1 MNFDNYFK
9 LISYGFIASAFS
21 ALALTGELYAIP
33 AVLYTMALVACFYA
47 DARGTTRF
55 RLREWMWRLLTAL
68 YIPFMVI
75 DATIFTNRIMA
86 LVHLSLFASAA
97 KLFQNKTDRDWV
109 FLYLIA
115 FFQML
120 LASGLTFNATFVA
133 SLMVFLFFFIS
144 TLAAF
149 EIQRT
154 RRSVHSGQEEIITPS
169 KPARVRHSSRKK
181 EETKGKAPARGVRRV
196 RYLMGASFAQS
207 LIIVMLALPFFFMI
221 PRFGSGNL
229 ASNLGENNTL
239 TGFSDSVELGDV
251 ARIKQSTRV
260 VMRVSLEN
268 QPSHYIR
275 WRGIALDH
283 YNGKAWSL
291 HANQFTSSDTS
302 KKSNSEDALA
312 DSNFQERP
320 HSFPPVLYEQPL
332 KEETLVQQIDLE
344 PLNTETI
351 FASRLVKSLRTPT
364 RDVRHNKFTGALS
377 TSHTSELRGRIR
389 YFVTSNI
396 SIPSE
401 DELRTDNGNNYPEE
415 LRAFYLQKPE
425 VSSKDKVQFDPRIR
439 KLAQEITVSART
451 NYDKARAIEK
461 YLKTELRYSLDLKMA
476 SDDPL
481 SEFLFDVKE
490 GHCEYFAT
498 AMTILLRSIGIPARI
513 VNGFQ
518 MGEYNRI
525 NNLYTVRESDAH
537 SWVEVY
543 FLHSQNAAQT
553 EHSDAPVAKSFD
565 SQSKGIWLEFDPTPS
580 SGINDYSQG
589 GLRASF
595 RKYMDAME
603 VFWLDYV
610 VTLDRDEQASL
621 MVEIQHRLL
630 EFKNSALGYYKAAK
644 VWVRKKIFTLFDTKN
659 WTTGDFVKLASIIG
673 LLSFSLFALYI
684 ALAYQKRRKHT
695 PTGYNPWWHRMFIL
709 PLLRRIKRRKRDHRA
724 SAVLFYEQMLAISAR
739 AGLKKE
745 PQQTPLEFASASGY
759 AQIQEITAV
768 YNRVRFGSATLSEEE
783 TRKVSGLLA
792 ELKRAIGKK

>member
-1 MNFDNYFK
+1 MNFDNYFR

-21 ALALTGELYAIP
+21 ALLLTGELYAIP
-33 AVLYTMALVACFYA
+33 AMLYMLALAACFYA
-47 DARGTTRF
+47 DGKGTTRF

-133 SLMVFLFFFIS
+133 SLMIFLFFFIS

-154 RRSVHSGQEEIITPS
+154 RRSVNSGQEEIITRL
-169 KPARVRHSSRKK
+169 KPAQTSTSGSKK
-181 EETKGKAPARGVRRV
+181 EETKSKTNPRGVRRV

-207 LIIVMLALPFFFMI
+207 VIIVMLALPFFFMI
-221 PRFGSGNL
+221 PRFSSGNL
-229 ASNLGENNTL
+229 ASSLGENNTL
-239 TGFSDSVELGDV
+239 TGFSDNVELGNL
-251 ARIKQSTRV
+251 ARIKQNTRV
-260 VMRVSLEN
+260 VMRIKLES
-268 QPSHYIR
+268 QPSRYIR

-291 HANQFTSSDTS
+291 TPLSSAYTNSDSS
-302 KKSNSEDALA
+302 KRSNSEDSSA
-312 DSNFQERP
+312 DINFQRS
-320 HSFPPVLYEQPL
+320 HSFPPALYEQPL
-332 KEETLVQQIDLE
+332 KDENLVQQIALE
-344 PLNTETI
+344 PLNTGTI
-351 FASRLVKSLRTPT
+351 FASRMVKSVRTPT

-377 TSHTSELRGRIR
+377 TNELRGRIQ
-389 YFVTSNI
+389 YTATSNI
-396 SIPSE
+396 SIPGE
-401 DELRTDNGNNYPEE
+401 EELRNDNSNNYPEE
-415 LRAFYLQKPE
+415 LRALYLQKPD
-425 VSSKDKVQFDPRIR
+425 VSSKDKIQFDPRIR
-439 KLAQEITVSART
+439 KLAQEITVSARN

-476 SDDPL
+476 GDDPL
-481 SEFLFDVKE
+481 AEFLFDVKE

-498 AMTILLRSIGIPARI
+498 AMVILLRSIGIPARI

-518 MGEYNRI
+518 MGEYNGI
-525 NNLYTVRESDAH
+525 NGFYTVRESDAH

-543 FLHSQNAAQT
+543 FLHSQNPAET
-553 EHSDAPVAKSFD
+553 EHNDSQAFKNTD

-589 GLRASF
+589 GLRASL

-630 EFKNSALGYYKAAK
+630 EFKNKVLAYYKTAK
-644 VWVRKKIFTLFDTKN
+644 TWVRQKIFSLFDTRN
-659 WTTGDFVKLASIIG
+659 WTTGDFIKLGSIIG
-673 LLSFSLFALYI
+673 LLSFIVFALYI
-684 ALAYQKRRKHT
+684 AIAYLKRRKHK
-695 PTGYNPWWHRMFIL
+695 PTGYNPWWHRIFIL
-709 PLLRRIKRRKRDHRA
+709 PILRRIKRRKHDHRA

-759 AQIQEITAV
+759 AQIREITAV
-768 YNRVRFGSATLSEEE
+768 YNRVRFGSATLSDEE
-783 TRKVSGLLA
+783 THKVSGLLA
-792 ELKRAIGKK
+792 ELKRAISKK

>member
-1 MNFDNYFK
+1 MNFDNYFRV
-9 LISYGFIASAFS
+9 ISYGFIASAFS
-21 ALALTGELYAIP
+21 ALALTGELFAIP
-33 AVLYTMALVACFYA
+33 TILYGLALVFSFYA
-47 DARGTTRF
+47 DSKGATRF

-68 YIPFMVI
+68 YIPFMII

-154 RRSVHSGQEEIITPS
+154 RRSVVGGQEEVITRL
-169 KPARVRHSSRKK
+169 KPGRLAKSASKK
-181 EETKGKAPARGVRRV
+181 EETQGKANPKGVRRV

-207 LIIVMLALPFFFMI
+207 LIIVALALPFFFMI

-229 ASNLGENNTL
+229 ASNFGENNTL
-239 TGFSDSVELGDV
+239 TGFSDNVELGNL
-251 ARIKQSTRV
+251 ARIKQNTRII
-260 VMRVSLEN
+260 MRVKLESK
-268 QPSHYIR
+268 PSRYIR

-291 HANQFTSSDTS
+291 TPLSSAYANSNQT
-302 KKSNSEDALA
+302 KNSNSEDILSDENFRRFHTWPPAL
-312 DSNFQERP
+312 F
-320 HSFPPVLYEQPL
+320 EQPL
-332 KEETLVQQIDLE
+332 KDELLVQKISLE
-344 PLNTETI
+344 PLNTGTI
-351 FASRLVKSLRTPT
+351 FASRSVKSLLIPM
-364 RDVRHNKFTGALS
+364 RDVRHNKYTGALS
-377 TSHTSELRGRIR
+377 TNEMRGRIQ
-389 YFVTSNI
+389 YTATSNI
-396 SIPSE
+396 SVPSE
-401 DELRTDNGNNYPEE
+401 EELRNDNDSNYPED
-415 LRAFYLQKPE
+415 LRTLYLQRPE
-425 VSSKDKVQFDPRIR
+425 AAKDKIQFDPRIR
-439 KLAQEITVSART
+439 KLTQEITVSARNT
-451 NYDKARAIEK
+451 YDKARAIEK
-461 YLKTELRYSLDLKMA
+461 YLKTELHYSLDLKMG

-481 SEFLFDVKE
+481 AEFLFDVKE

-498 AMTILLRSIGIPARI
+498 AMVMMLRSIGIPARI

-518 MGEYNRI
+518 MGEYNGI
-525 NNLYTVRESDAH
+525 SDFYTVRESDAH

-543 FLHSQNAAQT
+543 FPHSQAAAQS
-553 EHSDAPVAKSFD
+553 SDAAGQKNSEL
-565 SQSKGIWLEFDPTPS
+565 QGKGIWLEFDPTPS
-580 SGINDYSQG
+580 SGLNDYSQG

-630 EFKNSALGYYKAAK
+630 ELKNRVMAYYKTAK
-644 VWVRKKIFTLFDTKN
+644 AWVQKKLLTLFDTKN
-659 WTTGDFVKLASIIG
+659 WTTGDFIKLGSIIG
-673 LLSFSLFALYI
+673 LLSLSLFALYI
-684 ALAYQKRRKHT
+684 ALAYMKRRNHK
-695 PTGYNPWWHRMFIL
+695 PTGYNPWWHRLFIL
-709 PLLRRIKRRKRDHRA
+709 PILRRIKRRKRDHRA

-739 AGLKKE
+739 AGLRKGPE
-745 PQQTPLEFASASGY
+745 QTPLEFASACGY
-759 AQIQEITAV
+759 AQIQEITTV
-768 YNRVRFGSATLSEEE
+768 YNRVRFGGATLSDEE

-792 ELKRAIGKK
+792 ELKRAIAKR

>member
-1 MNFDNYFK
+1 MNFDNYFR

-21 ALALTGELYAIP
+21 ALVLTGELYMIP
-33 AVLYTMALVACFYA
+33 AVLYTLALVTCFYA
-47 DARGTTRF
+47 DARGTKRF

-68 YIPFMVI
+68 YIPLMVI

-154 RRSVHSGQEEIITPS
+154 RRSVYSGQEEIITRLKPVRLS
-169 KPARVRHSSRKK
+169 KSSSK
-181 EETKGKAPARGVRRV
+181 ETKGKTPAKGVRRI
-196 RYLMGASFAQS
+196 RYLMGASFVQS
-207 LIIVMLALPFFFMI
+207 LIIIMLALPFFFMI
-221 PRFGSGNL
+221 PRFSSGNL
-229 ASNLGENNTL
+229 ASSLGENNSL
-239 TGFSDSVELGDV
+239 ETGFSDNVELGNL
-251 ARIKQSTRV
+251 ARIKQNTRV
-260 VMRVSLEN
+260 VMRVSLEH
-268 QPSHYIR
+268 QPSRYIR

-283 YNGKAWSL
+283 YNGKAWSMTQL
-291 HANQFTSSDTS
+291 SSAYTNTDQS
-302 KKSNSEDALA
+302 KKSNNEDPLA
-312 DSNFQERP
+312 DANFQRSI
-320 HSFPPVLYEQPL
+320 HFPPVIYEQPL
-332 KEETLVQQIDLE
+332 KEELLVQEISLE

-351 FASRLVKSLRTPT
+351 FASRIVKSLQTPT

-377 TSHTSELRGRIR
+377 TKELRGRTQ
-389 YFVTSNI
+389 YTATSNI

-401 DELRTDNGNNYPEE
+401 EELRNDNGNNYPEE
-415 LRAFYLQKPE
+415 LRTLYLQKPD
-425 VSSKDKVQFDPRIR
+425 VGAKDKIQLDPRIR
-439 KLAQEITVSART
+439 KLALEITVGARN

-481 SEFLFDVKE
+481 AEFLFDIKE

-498 AMTILLRSIGIPARI
+498 AMVILLRSIGIPARI

-518 MGEYNRI
+518 MGEYNNI
-525 NNLYTVRESDAH
+525 NKLYTVRESDAH
-537 SWVEVY
+537 SWVEAY
-543 FLHSQNAAQT
+543 FLHSQNPAES
-553 EHSDAPVAKSFD
+553 EHSDASTQKNTD
-565 SQSKGIWLEFDPTPS
+565 TQSKGIWLEFDPTPS

-589 GLRASF
+589 GLRASL

-630 EFKNSALGYYKAAK
+630 EFKNKVLAYYKTAK
-644 VWVRKKIFTLFDTKN
+644 TWVRQKLSSLFDTKN
-659 WTTGDFVKLASIIG
+659 WTTGDFIKIGSIIG
-673 LLSFSLFALYI
+673 LLSFTLFALYI
-684 ALAYQKRRKHT
+684 AIAYAKRRKDT

-709 PLLRRIKRRKRDHRA
+709 PILRRIKRRKRDHRA
-724 SAVLFYEQMLAISAR
+724 SAVLFYEQMLAIAAR

-759 AQIQEITAV
+759 AQIREITAV
-768 YNRVRFGSATLSEEE
+768 YNRVRFGSATLSDEE
-783 TRKVSGLLA
+783 TDRVSSLLG
-792 ELKRAIGKK
+792 ELKRAIGKR

>member
-1 MNFDNYFK
+1 MNFDNYFR

-33 AVLYTMALVACFYA
+33 AVLYTLALVACFYA
-47 DARGTTRF
+47 DTRGTTRF

-68 YIPFMVI
+68 YIPFMII

-97 KLFQNKTDRDWV
+97 KLFQDKTDRDWV

-133 SLMVFLFFFIS
+133 SLTVFLFFFIS

-154 RRSVHSGQEEIITPS
+154 RRSVHSGQEEIITRL
-169 KPARVRHSSRKK
+169 KPARLSKPSSKK
-181 EETKGKAPARGVRRV
+181 EESKGKESARGVRRV

-207 LIIVMLALPFFFMI
+207 VIIVMLALPFFFMI
-221 PRFGSGNL
+221 PRFSSGNM
-229 ASNLGENNTL
+229 ASGLGENNTL
-239 TGFSDSVELGDV
+239 TGFSDNVELGNL
-251 ARIKQSTRV
+251 ARIKQNTRV
-260 VMRVSLEN
+260 VMRVKLAS
-268 QPSHYIR
+268 QPSRYIR

-291 HANQFTSSDTS
+291 TALAYNGSDQS
-302 KKSNSEDALA
+302 KKSNSEDASE
-312 DSNFQERP
+312 DVNFQRS
-320 HSFPPVLYEQPL
+320 HSFPATLYEQPL
-332 KEETLVQQIDLE
+332 KDEPLVQTIGLE
-344 PLNTETI
+344 PLNTGTI
-351 FASRLVKSLRTPT
+351 FASRIVKSLRTPS
-364 RDVRHNKFTGALS
+364 RDVRQNKFTGALS
-377 TSHTSELRGRIR
+377 TNELRGRVQ
-389 YFVTSNI
+389 YTVTSNI

-401 DELRTDNGNNYPEE
+401 EELRNDNGNNYPEE
-415 LRAFYLQKPE
+415 LRTLYLQKPE
-425 VSSKDKVQFDPRIR
+425 VSSKDRIQFDPRIR
-439 KLAQEITVSART
+439 KLAQEITVNARN

-481 SEFLFDVKE
+481 AEFLFDVKE

-498 AMTILLRSIGIPARI
+498 AMVILLRSIGIPARI

-525 NNLYTVRESDAH
+525 NELYTVRESDAH
-537 SWVEVY
+537 SWVEAY
-543 FLHSQNAAQT
+543 FLHSQNATET
-553 EHSDAPVAKSFD
+553 EHTDAPAPKNLD
-565 SQSKGIWLEFDPTPS
+565 SPGKGIWLEFDPTPS
-580 SGINDYSQG
+580 SGLNDYSQG
-589 GLRASF
+589 GLRASL

-630 EFKNSALGYYKAAK
+630 DFKNSVLAYYKAAK
-644 VWVRKKIFTLFDTKN
+644 AWVRQKIFSLFDTKS
-659 WTTGDFVKLASIIG
+659 WTTGDFIKIGSIIG
-673 LLSFSLFALYI
+673 LLSFMLFALYI
-684 ALAYQKRRKHT
+684 TFAYLKRRKHT

-709 PLLRRIKRRKRDHRA
+709 PILRRIKRRKRDHRA
-724 SAVLFYEQMLAISAR
+724 SAVLFYEQMLAISGR

-759 AQIQEITAV
+759 AEIQEITDV
-768 YNRVRFGSATLSEEE
+768 YNRVRFGSATLSDEE

-792 ELKRAIGKK
+792 ELKRAIGQK